1 MNGQELLGSVAF
13 YVSIAVIIG
22 IAIMFSVLFCIYGFY
37 KIKHIKYGH
46 EDEKIE
52 KTLRSRYKEIIK
64 RRADQDLK
72 ISDVE
77 HFEKVDEPD
86 YVMIQNL
93 ENVKTFTLVGTKET
107 DVPKEP
113 TSVLEAILEEK
124 KKSKKWTIV
133 SNVFFGI
140 FYALLLILLGIA
152 IAFRVTNQTLYIGN
166 TTLVAI
172 HTGSM
177 ETVNE
182 DNGYIFENGLEGQ
195 ENRIVQYSLISLNKV
210 DSPDD
215 LKLYNIYGYLNNDGV
230 LIVHRLIRIN
240 TNQVTGEVTYTFK
253 GDANSSPLS
262 YEMFV
267 NFDQI
272 VGEYSG
278 FQNYGLGVAVIYMQS
293 SIGMIAILAALCFL
307 LSYQIAESRIDKA
320 YDKRTQ
326 EIAKEIDA
334 KKVILDI
341 RSKKMKKVVEKI

>member
-1 MNGQELLGSVAF
+1 MNGQELLGNVAF

-64 RRADQDLK
+64 RRADEDLK

-77 HFEKVDEPD
+77 HFEKVNEPD

-177 ETVNE
+177 ETVNQ

-215 LKLYNIYGYLNNDGV
+215 LKLYNIYGY
-230 LIVHRLIRIN
+230 
-240 TNQVTGEVTYTFK
+240 
-253 GDANSSPLS
+253 
-262 YEMFV
+262 
-267 NFDQI
+267 
-272 VGEYSG
+272 
-278 FQNYGLGVAVIYMQS
+278 
-293 SIGMIAILAALCFL
+293 C
-307 LSYQIAESRIDKA
+307 IDCIWNWCGCR
-320 YDKRTQ
+320 Y
-326 EIAKEIDA
+326 
-334 KKVILDI
+334 
-341 RSKKMKKVVEKI
+341 